1 MKCVRI
7 AHIITLDFRGDVSSQ
22 DLKVI
27 FSPYACASLW
37 GDGYRD
43 WHLDILVLTWS
54 YLFLLQI
61 LSHLLTC
68 LPGSLFVIF
77 AREVHFFEQ
86 VIGDVLPLRFLL
98 EVREEP
104 VLLVDVLVPLEEG
117 PEIFEVLIVS

>member
-1 MKCVRI
+1 M
-7 AHIITLDFRGDVSSQ
+7 SQ

-27 FSPYACASLW
+27 FSPYACAPLRS
-37 GDGYRD
+37 DGYRD
-43 WHLDILVLTWS
+43 WHLHILVLTRS
-54 YLFLLQI
+54 NLFLLQI
-61 LSHLLTC
+61 LLYLLT
-68 LPGSLFVIF
+68 SLLGGLLVIF

-117 PEIFEVLIVS
+117 AEIFEVLIVT